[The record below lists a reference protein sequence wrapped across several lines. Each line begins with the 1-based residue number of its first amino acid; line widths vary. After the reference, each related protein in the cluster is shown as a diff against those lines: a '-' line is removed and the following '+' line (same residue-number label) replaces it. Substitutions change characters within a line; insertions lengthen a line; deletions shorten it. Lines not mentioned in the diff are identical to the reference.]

1 MNAVVLQAEL
11 YVTQG
16 GRKERRCLLAWQRHL
31 TQQRRRI
38 AYLSHILHQDS
49 ITNLHQWPWHT
60 GTRVIEQVL
69 YPELMLDP
77 GGDLSSASL
86 LALHSRVMMPALS
99 MHNPP
104 LNITL

>member
-38 AYLSHILHQDS
+38 AYLSHILHQQS
-49 ITNLHQWPWHT
+49 ITNLHQWPWHA
-60 GTRVIEQVL
+60 GTPVIDQVL
-69 YPELMLDP
+69 HPELLLDTH
-77 GGDLSSASL
+77 GNLSSASL
-86 LALHSRVMMPALS
+86 LALHSRDMMSALS
-99 MHNPP
+99 MQYPP
-104 LNITL
+104 II